1 MSSDSDR
8 SARLVSA
15 LLIASLFFPIVCAQ
29 GQSKKKPSPQ
39 QLQDAAKIEDRT
51 GNGIFVDS
59 PKVYDDSSL
68 QMMLNSARARLAT
81 IQAIDQTGLLSRIG
95 SVTGA
100 SLNQS
105 SLGVT
110 VTGPPIPQ
118 SVVTAN
124 APTGNTV
131 VSSANGGSTVTTTNL
146 PAQGTITTNPQ
157 QSPSVPTPPANG
169 GVTLPTSYSV
179 SALDALS
186 EQMQLTYEI
195 ANLQLLLEGSLNDRY
210 VKNMR
215 YVKPRTTLGFPI
227 TISSLAPYKNAIAV
241 VEVEVTNAD
250 RNLEPKDRPAVTA
263 LLPREKT
270 YNVAALT
277 DHMTSIGGG
286 LVTQVI
292 NGGFSFLRGRKS
304 YYIVQD
310 QDTLANLIAPD
321 PTAVNATAFSWQFRP
336 VLGQSFVRPGMK
348 QTFVQLSAPLEA
360 AANCFGRIK
369 VKTYWRRIDRKT
381 GVLKEVIPESISDAS
396 YVEPEIPIY
405 DLTPLVQE
413 VNYDDIGNGQIRV
426 SVDGNFLGGTYIRVG
441 SNSYRE
447 GSPGFT
453 SELTRIQ
460 FVTSAADVAKQKAY
474 IVSRDGSETEIINP
488 LGAPEQPRRIE
499 TCFVLPTVTQ
509 GYQLRVPATRVIMP
523 AGSRINLPVIVTAPA
538 AISPT
543 VTLNASGYPAVMGAL
558 TGWTTGSLTPPAGTS
573 LGTDFILDT
582 LPATAPGNYTVQIQA
597 NGGAAYASQSINV
610 SMQVIAAVTKPNLVA
625 AITSFDDS
633 KSIVTAILT
642 NEPAA
647 PGSEK
652 YLMVINDRVFG
663 LSDAPI
669 ERDTANHTYR
679 AVVPTS
685 LVSGPTTVKVKPLF
699 WDEGYATAPS
709 VLATKLE
716 STVDKVVVLDRS
728 GDPVQFLLYGNRL
741 SSSVIK
747 FPTGVT
753 MLALGGNDPATIGVF
768 SLTKAQWGATKQIV
782 LLKSANER
790 PVFVA
795 IPTLEPPPKITL
807 TAGGRVVVGTDELI
821 VTGDTF
827 DNLKSVLFNKTA
839 INRVID
845 GKSVKL
851 TGLVAARVTSIAGE
865 PELQFEF
872 DDGKKNTLKLDVVS
886 SKIETVPRP

>member
-1 MSSDSDR
+1 
-8 SARLVSA
+8 
-15 LLIASLFFPIVCAQ
+15 LIISLFVAIVCAQ
-29 GQSKKKPSPQ
+29 GQSKRKPTPQ
-39 QLQDAAKIEDRT
+39 QVQDATNIESRM

-68 QMMLNSARARLAT
+68 QLMLNSARARLAT

-95 SVTGA
+95 AVTGA

-105 SLGVT
+105 SVGVT
-110 VTGPPIPQ
+110 FTGPPIPG

-124 APTGNTV
+124 APTGSTAVNT
-131 VSSANGGSTVTTTNL
+131 ANGGSTLTTTNL
-146 PAQGTITTNPQ
+146 PAQGTVTTNPQ
-157 QSPSVPTPPANG
+157 QNASVPAPPANG

-227 TISSLAPYKNAIAV
+227 TISSLAPFKNAIAV
-241 VEVEVTNAD
+241 VEVEVVNAD
-250 RNLEPKDRPAVTA
+250 RNFEPKDKPAVTA

-277 DHMTSIGGG
+277 DNMTSIGGG

-292 NGGFSFLRGRKS
+292 NGGFSFLKGRKS

-310 QDTLANLIAPD
+310 QDTLASLIAPD
-321 PTAVNATAFSWQFRP
+321 PASPNATAFSWQFRP

-381 GVLKEVIPESISDAS
+381 GVLKEIIPESISDAT
-396 YVEPEIPIY
+396 YVEPEIPIF
-405 DLTPLVQE
+405 DLTPLVQD
-413 VNYDDIGNGQIRV
+413 VNYDDVGNGQIRV
-426 SVDGNFLGGTYIRVG
+426 SVDGSFLGGTYIRVG
-441 SNSYRE
+441 NNSYRE
-447 GSPGFT
+447 GSPGFV

-460 FVTSAADVAKQKAY
+460 FVASAMDVAKHKAY

-488 LGAPEQPRRIE
+488 LGAPERPKRVD
-499 TCFVLPTVTQ
+499 TCFSLPTAAQGFQLKVPIREVT
-509 GYQLRVPATRVIMP
+509 VS
-523 AGSRINLPVIVTAPA
+523 AGSKTKFPVTVTAPGT
-538 AISPT
+538 ISPT
-543 VTLNASGYPAVMGAL
+543 VTLSASAYPAPTGAL
-558 TGWTTGSLTPPAGTS
+558 TGWTTGTLTPAAAQS
-573 LGTDFILDT
+573 LGSGFVLDT
-582 LPATAPGNYTVQIQA
+582 LAATVLGNYTVQIQA
-597 NGGAAYASQSINV
+597 NAGAYPSQSINITLH
-610 SMQVIAAVTKPNLVA
+610 VIAAVPKPTLTA

-633 KSIVTAILT
+633 KSIVTATLT

-647 PGSEK
+647 PGSEN
-652 YLMVINDRVFG
+652 YLMVINERVFG

-669 ERDTANHTYR
+669 ERDTASHTYR

-685 LVSGPTTVKVKPLF
+685 LVSGPTTVTVKPLF
-699 WDEGYATAPS
+699 WDESYATTPS
-709 VLATKLE
+709 VLTTKLE
-716 STVDKVVVLDRS
+716 STIDKVVVLDRS

-741 SSSVIK
+741 APSVIK
-747 FPTGVT
+747 FPTGVS
-753 MLALGGNDPATIGVF
+753 LNALGGNDPATIGVF

-782 LLKSANER
+782 LQKSANER

-807 TAGGRVVVGTDELI
+807 TAGGRVVVGTDELV

-839 INRVID
+839 ISKVIG

-872 DDGKKNTLKLDVVS
+872 DDGKKNTLKLDVVN